1 MTAAVRPTPLALTF
15 TTLVVTMSCA
25 FPSSSPQK
33 PVAPYG
39 TWSSPLTA
47 ARVAAGAIRLDQIQL
62 DGDTLYWVEG
72 RPSEG
77 GRNVIVRRTPD
88 GVTSDVTPP
97 TFNVRTRVHEYGGAA
112 YAIDR
117 GVVYFSNFADQ
128 RLYRQPLGGPPVALT
143 TEGYYFAD
151 CHVDATRG
159 RLLCVRED
167 HTKDGEPTA
176 AIVAVGIE
184 GAKGARGAKG
194 AKGIGAKSASSASVH
209 VLVSGADF
217 YSDPTV
223 SPDGKSL
230 AWLQW
235 NHPNM
240 PWDGTELW
248 TATFKA
254 DGTLGSRE
262 KVAGSVDESIFQPEW
277 SPDGVLHFVSDR
289 TGWWN
294 LYRRR
299 ASSDNRFV
307 EAGQVIEP
315 LRPMSAEFGKPQW
328 AFSMVTYAFA
338 SPTRIVATYSEAGRW
353 KMALIESEERRF
365 EPVALSLEPLQSIR
379 ANARAAYFVGAS
391 PTEAPAVVKMTI
403 GAMETEVLRSS
414 SGERIAPEWISVP
427 EAVTFSAFAPADSP
441 ELRRDRLA
449 RDVHAFFYAPKNPN
463 FVAPPDEKPPLIVLT
478 HGGPTA
484 ATEDALDL
492 KVQYWTSRGFAI
504 LDVNYSGSTGY
515 GREYR
520 DRLKGQWGI
529 ADVDDAVGGAQAM
542 VAQGK
547 ADANRLIIRGGS
559 AGGYTTL
566 AALTFHRTFKAGAS
580 YYGIS
585 DIEVLARDTHK
596 FESRY
601 LDSLIGPYPSAKD
614 RYVQRSPIHFTD
626 RLSCPLILFQGLED
640 KVVPPNQSALMADA
654 VRKKGLPVAYVTFE
668 GEQHGFR
675 KAENI
680 ARALEAEL
688 YFYGEVFRFTIADSI
703 APVTIDNPY
712 R

>member
-1 MTAAVRPTPLALTF
+1 MTAAVRPAPLVLTL
-15 TTLVVTMSCA
+15 TSLVVTMSCA
-25 FPSSSPQK
+25 PPPSSPQRT
-33 PVAPYG
+33 VAPYG

-47 ARVAAGAIRLDQIQL
+47 ARVAAGAIRLDQIRL
-62 DGDTLYWVEG
+62 DGDTVYWVEG
-72 RPSEG
+72 RASEG

-128 RLYRQPLGGPPVALT
+128 RLYRQPLGAPPVAIT

-167 HTKDGEPTA
+167 HTKGGEPTA
-176 AIVAVGIE
+176 AIVTVGLNGAK

-194 AKGIGAKSASSASVH
+194 VGAKSAGSASVQ

-217 YSDPTV
+217 YSDPII
-223 SPDGKSL
+223 SPDGKSI

-235 NHPNM
+235 HHPNM

-248 TATFKA
+248 TAALKA
-254 DGTLGSRE
+254 DGTLGPKE

-299 ASSDNRFV
+299 AQ
-307 EAGQVIEP
+307 AIEP
-315 LRPMSAEFGKPQW
+315 LHPKSAEFGKPQW

-414 SGERIAPEWISVP
+414 SSEPIAPEWISVP
-427 EAVTFSAFAPADSP
+427 EAVTFSVAGTKLSQPGQPGLPAP
-441 ELRRDRLA
+441 
-449 RDVHAFFYAPKNPN
+449 RDVHAFYYPPKNPN
-463 FVAPPDEKPPLIVLT
+463 FAAPADDKPPLIVLT

-492 KVQYWTSRGFAI
+492 RVQFWTSRGFAI

-520 DRLKGQWGI
+520 DRLKGQWGV
-529 ADVDDAVGGAQAM
+529 ADVEDVVGGAQAM

-640 KVVPPNQSALMADA
+640 KVVPPNQSAMMADA
-654 VRKKGLPVAYVTFE
+654 VRKKGLPVAYVTFD

-688 YFYGEVFRFTIADSI
+688 YFYGEVFRFKIADTLE
-703 APVTIDNPY
+703 PVKIDNPY